1 VASLRL
7 LGLAALPLA
16 ALAACSA
23 GQSPSP
29 ASTGACPGAANLSDA
44 TAGAAA
50 DATADAAVGGDGG
63 APFNV
68 LLFSRTAGF
77 RHESIP
83 TAIAQLKALQ
93 ATGGYVAEATEDP
106 TQFSTDNLA
115 RFQVVVF
122 LLTTG
127 DVLDD
132 DQQAAFE
139 AWIGAGGGYV
149 GVHSAADTEY
159 DWPFYGTLMG
169 AYFLSHPAIQQAS
182 VDIEVADHPATIGL
196 PSPWVRT
203 DEWYNF
209 QTNPRPNV
217 TVLATVDESTYTGG
231 TMGAD
236 HPITWS
242 HPTGGGG
249 RAFYT
254 AMGHTDE
261 SYCDPLFR
269 QMLVGA
275 LRWVAGR

>member
-1 VASLRL
+1 MASFRL
-7 LGLAALPLA
+7 LALAV
-16 ALAACSA
+16 ALAACNSTTQTPA
-23 GQSPSP
+23 P
-29 ASTGACPGAANLSDA
+29 ASACPDAANRPDA
-44 TAGAAA
+44 TV
-50 DATADAAVGGDGG
+50 DATTDGGGATASDGG

-83 TAIAQLKALQ
+83 TAIAQLMGLQ

-106 TQFSTDNLA
+106 TQFSPDNLA

-159 DWPFYGTLMG
+159 DWPFYGALMG
-169 AYFLSHPAIQQAS
+169 AYFLGHPAIQQAS
-182 VDIEVADHPATIGL
+182 VDIEVADHPADNPIIGL

-269 QMLVGA
+269 HLLVGA
-275 LRWVAGR
+275 LRWTAGR

>member
-1 VASLRL
+1 MASFRL
-7 LGLAALPLA
+7 LALAV
-16 ALAACSA
+16 ALAACNSTT
-23 GQSPSP
+23 QTP
-29 ASTGACPGAANLSDA
+29 ASAFACPSAANQTDA
-44 TAGAAA
+44 GSVAPDG
-50 DATADAAVGGDGG
+50 DAG

-77 RHESIP
+77 RHGSIP
-83 TAIAQLKALQ
+83 TAIAQLMDLQ

-106 TQFSTDNLA
+106 TQFSPDNLA

-169 AYFLSHPAIQQAS
+169 AYFLGHPEIQQAS
-182 VDIEVADHPATIGL
+182 VDVEVADHPAISNVGL

-269 QMLVGA
+269 HLLVGA
-275 LRWVAGR
+275 LRWAAGR

>member
-1 VASLRL
+1 MASLRL
-7 LGLAALPLA
+7 LGLAAFPLA
-16 ALAACSA
+16 ALVACSA

-29 ASTGACPGAANLSDA
+29 ASTGACPGAASSL
-44 TAGAAA
+44 
-50 DATADAAVGGDGG
+50 DATADDAGPAVDGDAG

-68 LLFSRTAGF
+68 LLFSRTAGY

-106 TQFSTDNLA
+106 TEFSPANLA

-217 TVLATVDESTYTGG
+217 TVLATVDESTYSGG

-254 AMGHTDE
+254 AMGHTDA
-261 SYCDPLFR
+261 SYCEPLFR